1 MKSLIPADRVSI
13 SRNSETNSQYFP
25 FLESGVLFE
34 GMGSL
39 EYVES
44 RAGISDRIRNIETSA
59 IMSDLPEDSGQDLKD
74 FTRFARNAG
83 LHSWLVAPLFWRDE
97 LIGSLHFR
105 SKDENAYT
113 ERDIR
118 LSDEIASQLVGHIA
132 STDAYELLDREAK
145 VRNVLAELGR
155 VVASGNEIASSFP
168 KIEKLASSVIEFDGF
183 SIGVINEKD
192 QTVRRLYANGLY
204 APSATSYTEFS
215 TADSVATISIT
226 SKQTTRQQFETLD
239 EIKDFSKSVEAFI
252 AGTRVFL
259 TAPLIFND
267 SVIGVMQFRGS
278 SLTAFDE
285 SEVENARRIADQIAG
300 ALANS
305 ISGEQIRLQAVA
317 LESADNAIVITSP
330 NGTIEWTNTAFTQLT
345 GWTPFEIIGQNTSI
359 LKSNDPAN
367 WHEDE
372 TIWEALNSGKS
383 WSGIHINRKKD
394 GTEFPEELTATP
406 VLDSNGEITH
416 VIGIKRDVTDRLI
429 AEEAHEN
436 SLHIESENRE
446 LQRVAA
452 ARSEFLSTVSH
463 ELRTP
468 LTTVSAFADI
478 MFNSKSENLTERQLM
493 HLGLIR
499 KSSTQLASL
508 IDDLLDIS
516 QADSGKVALNKNPF
530 DISEMI
536 EDIGDSS
543 RVLLATREQ
552 LLEIDSQTES
562 LSLIADRPR
571 IIQIVSNLLTNA
583 SKFSQNGSPV
593 RLTAIVNDQEL
604 SITVSDQ
611 GQEYLKPTKQ

>member
-317 LESADNAIVITSP
+317 LESADNAIMITSP
-330 NGTIEWTNTAFTQLT
+330 NGTIEWTNTAFTHLS

-571 IIQIVSNLLTNA
+571 IIQIVSNLQTNA

>member
-1 MKSLIPADRVSI
+1 VKSLIPADRVSI

-317 LESADNAIVITSP
+317 LESADNAIMITSP
-330 NGTIEWTNTAFTQLT
+330 NGTIEWTNTAFTHLS

-571 IIQIVSNLLTNA
+571 IIQIVSNLQTNA

>member
-1 MKSLIPADRVSI
+1 
-13 SRNSETNSQYFP
+13 
-25 FLESGVLFE
+25 
-34 GMGSL
+34 
-39 EYVES
+39 
-44 RAGISDRIRNIETSA
+44 
-59 IMSDLPEDSGQDLKD
+59 MSDLPEDSGQDLKD

-317 LESADNAIVITSP
+317 LESADNAIMITSP
-330 NGTIEWTNTAFTQLT
+330 NGTIEWTNTAFTHLS

-571 IIQIVSNLLTNA
+571 IIQIVSNLQTNA